1 MRLLALLCAGGLLG
15 ALNLSVRTLL
25 AVPQRCSVPRMRP
38 HFEPLLMPHCGT
50 HYAAHEYTEHSV
62 SAPLQSTGA
71 NCTPAVFVP
80 GQGGDYR
87 QVRSLASKSAHAA
100 EAATRAGFEH
110 RSLSWATLDLHGEL
124 AFLESSLLQEQS
136 SYVACAVQELCQ
148 RYGRAVILVGHSV
161 GAVAARIAA
170 RSLASECIE
179 LVISLG
185 SPLRA
190 TALMPSFS
198 GTRLLDIASKQN
210 TSPAMEVCGGSRDL
224 QAPPHACG
232 SPVSFTVST
241 RRLDG
246 VSTSL
251 DHNAMVWC
259 AELMSVLAQALT
271 SDAFERMQLH
281 GEQVIAYLS
290 SKSIPDAVRPAY
302 AIGPL
307 LRRRETAADAV
318 LLLAPRALALAIAFA
333 LIPSLLSKHP
343 KMACAAAVLAH
354 APFEFVTMLKSN
366 ISPVSAFA
374 GCLGQLL
381 AAFAAL
387 GFQAIAEVFALVFAD
402 FKIRFRIGIACTI
415 SVLFLGHPAAVASGA
430 ALIASNSALG
440 TAAGLVAGARLPSL
454 IAWVL
459 ATSQRTRMK
468 GILSVPSVEFQ
479 VADSLLAAATALPV
493 LARTQRFTAFS
504 RDLDEFGSNLTIP
517 ADRRALSFSRVCLF
531 GLAVLA
537 ATAGRFDA
545 LFVVIGAKALLDLVK
560 LRWFSWS

>member
-1 MRLLALLCAGGLLG
+1 
-15 ALNLSVRTLL
+15 
-25 AVPQRCSVPRMRP
+25 
-38 HFEPLLMPHCGT
+38 
-50 HYAAHEYTEHSV
+50 
-62 SAPLQSTGA
+62 
-71 NCTPAVFVP
+71 
-80 GQGGDYR
+80 
-87 QVRSLASKSAHAA
+87 
-100 EAATRAGFEH
+100 
-110 RSLSWATLDLHGEL
+110 
-124 AFLESSLLQEQS
+124 
-136 SYVACAVQELCQ
+136 
-148 RYGRAVILVGHSV
+148 
-161 GAVAARIAA
+161 
-170 RSLASECIE
+170 
-179 LVISLG
+179 
-185 SPLRA
+185 
-190 TALMPSFS
+190 
-198 GTRLLDIASKQN
+198 
-210 TSPAMEVCGGSRDL
+210 
-224 QAPPHACG
+224 
-232 SPVSFTVST
+232 
-241 RRLDG
+241 
-246 VSTSL
+246 
-251 DHNAMVWC
+251 
-259 AELMSVLAQALT
+259 
-271 SDAFERMQLH
+271 
-281 GEQVIAYLS
+281 
-290 SKSIPDAVRPAY
+290 
-302 AIGPL
+302 
-307 LRRRETAADAV
+307 
-318 LLLAPRALALAIAFA
+318 
-333 LIPSLLSKHP
+333 
-343 KMACAAAVLAH
+343 MACAAAVLAH

-402 FKIRFRIGIACTI
+402 FKIRFRVGIACTI

-493 LARTQRFTAFS
+493 LARTQRFAAFS